1 MRKNDINTVAAR
13 TLDSDFNVWDGIYG
27 SFAEAPS
34 VGPGF
39 DGSVWRDRS
48 LQAAREA
55 LEQAQTGQ
63 PLDYALRQRNAL
75 LPTLAATIL
84 VEQPRVSILD
94 FGGGLGTGFVVLA
107 STLRQAAGRIDY
119 SVVEVDSICRTGRE
133 IFAGGRGP
141 AFHSTIPAE
150 TALDIVH
157 AASVMQYI
165 ENWQSLVARLAAY
178 CAPYLSLADVF
189 IGEFK
194 TYVTL
199 QNYYGS
205 RIRHWFF
212 NADDFIDEVER
223 NGYSLVLRS
232 HCDARILGKYGA
244 LPMDNFPPELRLANT
259 SNLLFRRQD
268 VSV

>member
-1 MRKNDINTVAAR
+1 MRNDDVSTASTP
-13 TLDSDFNVWDGIYG
+13 TLDPGFKVWDGVYA
-27 SFAEAPS
+27 SFAEAPA

-39 DGSVWRDRS
+39 DGSIWRDRS
-48 LQAAREA
+48 LQAARETI
-55 LEQAQTGQ
+55 ERAQNGE
-63 PLDYALRQRNAL
+63 PLDYSLRQRNAL

-84 VEQPRVSILD
+84 VEQPRVRILD
-94 FGGGLGTGFVVLA
+94 FGGGLGTGFVVLT
-107 STLRQAAGRIDY
+107 SMLREAAGRIDY

-133 IFAGGRGP
+133 IFAGGGP
-141 AFHSTIPAE
+141 AFHSIIPAE

-165 ENWQSLVARLAAY
+165 ENWQSVVARLAAY
-178 CAPYLSLADVF
+178 CAPYLSLADIF
-189 IGEFK
+189 IGDFK
-194 TYVTL
+194 TYATL
-199 QNYYGS
+199 QSYYGS

-212 NADDFIDEVER
+212 NADDFIGEVER

-232 HCDARILGKYGA
+232 HCDAKILGKYGP